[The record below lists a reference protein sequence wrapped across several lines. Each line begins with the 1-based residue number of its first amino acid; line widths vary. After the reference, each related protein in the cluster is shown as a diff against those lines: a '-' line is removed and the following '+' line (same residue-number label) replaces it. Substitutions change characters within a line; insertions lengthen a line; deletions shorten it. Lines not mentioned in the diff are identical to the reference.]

1 MCSCYVPDRPCF
13 PPFPLLPG
21 WQTVAQANHAEAAS
35 VWAVFNV
42 ANLQY
47 DISLFDTSSSG
58 SHVSCGSCP
67 WCGGGCS
74 RDVSPNLHPQ
84 TRHVTRNWAA
94 WKQRCKNCQG
104 HKTLKQQRKHTF
116 GCDLLVFQEGIHF
129 KFQTFSLI
137 CPCPN
142 LASDSFIKSISHLFL
157 FSSPNRKSFLW
168 QKQSS
173 KSLQG
178 TERLKMKRTVARMSW
193 ANQFLDVVRL
203 FHIFLLRG
211 RFKWNFVDLL
221 PILPLLG
228 EKCKNLVWQ
237 FSYMTSDQSS
247 REVCPHSIQWKPH
260 GHVALDR
267 PWFQWLIIWRTWAR
281 ETRFEPLLQLL
292 GILHVFQISFVSRQ
306 LLAGASQVFG
316 VHDWRQCSHLTPWMK
331 IYCFLKLAIN
341 LVQYRMSIDKFA
353 LASVCGNL
361 VDVFVNSE
369 NITFHNVSL
378 RGAGFIPRLLMDS
391 YHVKS
396 WFPIQFCWGK
406 AQQRL
411 GGDVSWIWGL
421 KNTKANTPIYHVCW
435 VLRTQKKRL
444 QTCSDAQP
452 GLTRCFKRF
461 FQWIR
466 GLFLWTCMW
475 KMSRWTWLGRAD
487 NKERHHTSFD
497 RHCLLAHCQE
507 MHASLKDCDFYN
519 LLHRFM
525 SFPQVKVQKVC
536 HPAAA
541 SISFLGTGGSGLP
554 SGRAGLEASCISR
567 VLSYDERKNTSSS
580 W

>member
-1 MCSCYVPDRPCF
+1 MCDTFFAVSWAWCEFPFSLQSSFLMCSCYVPDRPCF

-21 WQTVAQANHAEAAS
+21 WQTVAQAKHAEAAS

-203 FHIFLLRG
+203 FHIFFWEEGLNEIVLTSLWMQEWSKPCFPRSSSPDYQPLESG
-211 RFKWNFVDLL
+211 SNMSMWLSLNAMRTNF
-221 PILPLLG
+221 
-228 EKCKNLVWQ
+228 
-237 FSYMTSDQSS
+237 
-247 REVCPHSIQWKPH
+247 
-260 GHVALDR
+260 
-267 PWFQWLIIWRTWAR
+267 
-281 ETRFEPLLQLL
+281 
-292 GILHVFQISFVSRQ
+292 
-306 LLAGASQVFG
+306 
-316 VHDWRQCSHLTPWMK
+316 
-331 IYCFLKLAIN
+331 
-341 LVQYRMSIDKFA
+341 
-353 LASVCGNL
+353 
-361 VDVFVNSE
+361 
-369 NITFHNVSL
+369 
-378 RGAGFIPRLLMDS
+378 
-391 YHVKS
+391 
-396 WFPIQFCWGK
+396 
-406 AQQRL
+406 
-411 GGDVSWIWGL
+411 
-421 KNTKANTPIYHVCW
+421 
-435 VLRTQKKRL
+435 
-444 QTCSDAQP
+444 
-452 GLTRCFKRF
+452 
-461 FQWIR
+461 
-466 GLFLWTCMW
+466 
-475 KMSRWTWLGRAD
+475 SRW
-487 NKERHHTSFD
+487 
-497 RHCLLAHCQE
+497 
-507 MHASLKDCDFYN
+507 
-519 LLHRFM
+519 LH
-525 SFPQVKVQKVC
+525 QVKAV
-536 HPAAA
+536 
-541 SISFLGTGGSGLP
+541 
-554 SGRAGLEASCISR
+554 
-567 VLSYDERKNTSSS
+567 
-580 W
+580 